1 MNVRISEGQLRFRI
15 TREEVI
21 ELLQGN
27 MLAIKLPFSPI
38 PYYHVRCESLSSP
51 LTLREEGM
59 GLTLMV
65 DRSALEKLKQKLP
78 SREGIVQE
86 ARLGGE
92 DWLLGLEVDVRVSPH

>member
-15 TREEVI
+15 TREELI

-27 MLAIKLPFSPI
+27 MLAIKLSFSPI

-51 LTLREEGM
+51 LTLREEGTR
-59 GLTLMV
+59 LTLLV

-86 ARLGGE
+86 TRLGGE
-92 DWLLGLEVDVRVSPH
+92 DWLLALEVDVRVSPH

>member
-51 LTLREEGM
+51 LALREEGM

-65 DRSALEKLKQKLP
+65 DRSTLETLEQKLP